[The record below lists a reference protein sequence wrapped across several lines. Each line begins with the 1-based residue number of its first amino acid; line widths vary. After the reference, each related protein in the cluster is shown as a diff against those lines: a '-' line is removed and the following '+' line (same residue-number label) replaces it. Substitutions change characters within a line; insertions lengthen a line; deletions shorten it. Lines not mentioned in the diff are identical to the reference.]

1 MIPRIKRLRA
11 WGIFRDFTGDATS
24 GIPPFKKRNLIY
36 GWNYSGKTTLSRLF
50 QALQFPDRPPAYPTG
65 HFTVELTDGAEANEN
80 ARAVPHPVRVFNRDF
95 ITANFQEEHSAP
107 AVFIVGEENLA
118 LRDRLEKLRIA
129 QAQFEARE
137 VERQSRINRIEQ
149 DVAAHGTDRARL
161 IGQTL
166 GVRDFNRVHLDG
178 RIREV
183 RDNPVSFQ
191 MTDERCRATID
202 TFRSGDQF
210 SEINLGGWSVPD
222 LSIEVEAVRIL
233 LSRTASFDAIEGL
246 RENRSLE
253 DWLRTGLG
261 FHPSSGVCQFCKGTL
276 PEERLDELRRH
287 FSTAAMEL
295 LREINQKIE
304 QLQRVSFD
312 PPRLT
317 AMEFLQ
323 ETREQ
328 ARTHLVTLAN
338 WLAHAATIR
347 DSMVGALE
355 GKRTAL
361 ENPLAWDGST
371 ERLAEGIQ
379 VYGTLNRCIE
389 QHNSRIRD
397 IGRVKRE
404 AREAIER
411 HYAAMHFVEQ
421 NIAAHEAEIKV
432 VRARIRRATR
442 AKARLGR
449 IADAI
454 AQQIDRAA
462 KGASRFMSLVEF
474 LLRGSDIKIES
485 RGESMFQLM
494 RGTAVADK
502 LSEGEKTAI
511 AFAYFITSLEGE
523 GEDITKTIVYVDD
536 PISSLD
542 SNHVYAVYALITE
555 HLHKALQLFVSTHN
569 SEFFSLLKGLW
580 LGRGPFQA
588 ASDAFYVRR
597 LSDADGAYAILET
610 LPRLLRK
617 YKSEYE
623 FIFAQLHAFAEADTP
638 SDHEAYTAP
647 NLLRRFLESY
657 LGFRKPCTTAWHDKI
672 DLILDSPEECAE
684 VHKLLDDASHLHNMN
699 RALQQP
705 SFVASAQPCVR
716 SILRGLHAKDP
727 LHYDS
732 LIAVV
737 TNRQTPGTT

>member
-1 MIPRIKRLRA
+1 MIQRIKRLRA
-11 WGIFRDFTGDATS
+11 WGIFRDFTGDAAS

-50 QALQFPDRPPAYPTG
+50 QALQFPGRPPVYPAC
-65 HFTVELTDGAEANEN
+65 HFSVELTGGTEANEN
-80 ARAVPHPVRVFNRDF
+80 ARVIPHPVRVFNRDF

-118 LRDRLEKLRIA
+118 LRDRLEKFRIA

-137 VERQSRINRIEQ
+137 MERQSQIDRIER
-149 DVAAHGTDRARL
+149 DDAAAGTARATA
-161 IGQTL
+161 IGHVL
-166 GVRDFNRVHLDG
+166 GVRDFRRPDLEG
-178 RIREV
+178 CIRDV
-183 RDNPVSFQ
+183 RTNPAAFQ
-191 MTDERCRATID
+191 MTEERCRATID

-210 SEINLGGWSVPD
+210 SDINLGGWSTPD
-222 LSIEVEAVRIL
+222 LSLEVEAVRIL

-361 ENPLAWDGST
+361 EIPLTWDGST

-379 VYGTLNRCIE
+379 VYGALNQCIG

-411 HYAAMHFVEQ
+411 HYAAVHFVEQ
-421 NIAAHEAEIKV
+421 RIAAHEAEIRV

-511 AFAYFITSLEGE
+511 AFAYFLTSLEGE
-523 GEDITKTIVYVDD
+523 GEDITRDIVYVDD

-580 LGRGPFQA
+580 LERDYRA
-588 ASDAFYVRR
+588 DSELFYIRR
-597 LSDADGAYAILET
+597 LSDANGAYATLES
-610 LPRLLRK
+610 LPLLLRK

-623 FIFAQLHAFAEADTP
+623 FIFAQLHAFAETASP
-638 SDHEAYTAP
+638 SEHEAYIAP
-647 NLLRRFLESY
+647 NLLRRFLEAY
-657 LGFRKPCTTAWHDKI
+657 LGFRKPCTTAWHKKI
-672 DLILDSPEECAE
+672 DLILDSPEECVE
-684 VHKLLDDASHLHNMN
+684 VHKLLNDASHLQNIN
-699 RALQQP
+699 RALQHP

-716 SILRGLHAKDP
+716 SILRGLQAKDP
-727 LHYDS
+727 LHYNS

-737 TNRQTPGTT
+737 TNRQAPGTT